1 MKNAYPPH
9 KRQTRKNGLE
19 DAPVR
24 RWSKE
29 DSPQSDSGTIRRKTL
44 GRKGRLLHSGP
55 TRPHKWGPRLPG
67 ISTVATRDSFP
78 RSPSVP
84 KQMREERITI
94 DEVLEQIQSAF
105 AEASVVDVSRPSVVL
120 RNPNER
126 IDHNGKLVDDEVIF
140 ECTGR
145 HPNADLY
152 SVIPR
157 GDGRPNPK
165 K

>member
-1 MKNAYPPH
+1 
-9 KRQTRKNGLE
+9 
-19 DAPVR
+19 
-24 RWSKE
+24 
-29 DSPQSDSGTIRRKTL
+29 
-44 GRKGRLLHSGP
+44 
-55 TRPHKWGPRLPG
+55 
-67 ISTVATRDSFP
+67 
-78 RSPSVP
+78 
-84 KQMREERITI
+84 MREERITI